1 MATDTNSSTRIR
13 CLAIDDEPLAL
24 LQLKSMIERT
34 PYLTLVEA
42 CSDAIIAKQVLE
54 QQDVDAIFVDINMP
68 EINGLEFVASLS
80 NPPLVVF
87 TTAYSQYAL
96 DSYKVNAIDYLLKP
110 FGLLEF
116 QKSAEKVKRQ
126 FQLLQAEQHANNN
139 EEQNLYL
146 KVDYKVVKV
155 NINDIVYIESMREYL
170 RLHLNNG
177 ERLMTLMPI
186 SKISEQ
192 LNGLGFRR
200 IHRSYIVNMSKVD
213 EVSKSNVKLSD
224 GTILPIGDSFKE
236 DLKDYLCKR
245 ITSRL

>member
-34 PYLTLVEA
+34 PYLTLVDV
-42 CSDAIIAKQVLE
+42 CSDAITAKQVLE
-54 QQDVDAIFVDINMP
+54 RQDVDAIFVDINMP
-68 EINGLEFVASLS
+68 EVNGLEFVASLS
-80 NPPLVVF
+80 HSPLVVF

-110 FGLLEF
+110 FGFLEF

-126 FQLLQAEQHANNN
+126 YLLLQAEQHANNN
-139 EEQNLYL
+139 NEQCLYL

-155 NINDIVYIESMREYL
+155 NTNDIIYIESMREYL

-192 LNGLGFRR
+192 LTDLGFRR
-200 IHRSYIVNMSKVD
+200 IHRSYIVNMSKID
-213 EVSKSNVKLSD
+213 EVSKNNVKLSN
-224 GTILPIGDSFKE
+224 GTTLPVSDSFRDE
-236 DLKDYLCKR
+236 LKDYLCKL
-245 ITSRL
+245 ITSK